1 LQACDKTYL
10 VVHRIAWQR
19 AILTVAAALLLA
31 SAAPQRAFAQ
41 SAPAWNIR
49 VGGEAVTLRDVGQA
63 MILVFTAR
71 RGQPASKDP
80 KEMPSFAP
88 YTWYGVD
95 SSGTPALWFSTA
107 TPNLKSASTEVFV
120 EVSREGTAAGVLI
133 ALVEGQGGPLW
144 QRLFHAVPDE
154 PKARNDFAREI
165 TTAFRYASDWTVAQS
180 AANRKWL
187 FTNIRAGLN
196 RQQVYTLLK
205 ARGLRASKALDV
217 PPEPP
222 SNSDVVELPG
232 EFEPGCSFSNH
243 VTITF
248 DATDHVKKLD
258 LSPPIPNCL

>member
-1 LQACDKTYL
+1 MA
-10 VVHRIAWQR
+10 HRIAWQR
-19 AILTVAAALLLA
+19 AILTVAAALLVH
-31 SAAPQRAFAQ
+31 SAASQRVFAQ
-41 SAPAWNIR
+41 TAPAWNIR
-49 VGGEAVTLRDVGQA
+49 VGDEAVSLSDIWQA

-71 RGQPASKDP
+71 RGEQALKDP
-80 KEMPSFAP
+80 KEMPTFAP
-88 YTWYGVD
+88 YTWYGRD

-107 TPNLKSASTEVFV
+107 TPDLKSASSEVRA
-120 EVSREGTAAGVLI
+120 EASREGTAAAILI

-144 QRLFHAVPDE
+144 QRLYRSVPDD

-187 FTNIRAGLN
+187 FSNIRAGLN

-205 ARGLRASKALDV
+205 ARDLQATKAPDQPRK
-217 PPEPP
+217 PP
-222 SNSDVVELPG
+222 NNADVVELPG
-232 EFEPGCSFSNH
+232 AFEPGCSFSNH

-248 DATDHVKKLD
+248 DASDRVKKLD